1 VPFAGVDRNPAAAKG
16 LFNAALRMES
26 GSPYGAAYEEEEEEG
41 EEGKA
46 FAAEGE
52 AHIEEGGRG
61 SGGGAGGAGAATPRT
76 PMEILSAEL
85 QAAAFYS
92 QTGAGG
98 ASGGAGVDTGAG
110 TASSNALHGGRSADQ
125 PTQPA
130 QPAEAR
136 EHAHTGTHTVTHTV
150 TYNQARRWRS
160 AGYFSPHTGG
170 VAPAIALAVVYVDE
184 YLARWSSHS
193 AGVGANV
200 GGVQGVAP
208 EAVTVASLLR
218 DTHQFLGS
226 WVPSS
231 LLRYL
236 PAAVQP
242 GKERTGNDRTAQNRA
257 SKRSKKV
264 PSYSR
269 AFYQRY
275 ARFTTEL
282 ELWIEGLDDYTFE
295 TMVALAETV
304 ALLLVLI
311 GGRWMLR
318 ALRPQ
323 AVLRL

>member
-26 GSPYGAAYEEEEEEG
+26 GSPYSAAYEEEEEGEEDG
-41 EEGKA
+41 EEGTA

-52 AHIEEGGRG
+52 AHIKEEGTG
-61 SGGGAGGAGAATPRT
+61 SGGAGAATLRT

-85 QAAAFYS
+85 QAAAHYRYS

-98 ASGGAGVDTGAG
+98 AGAGTG
-110 TASSNALHGGRSADQ
+110 TASSNALQGGTSAD
-125 PTQPA
+125 QPA
-130 QPAEAR
+130 QPALAR
-136 EHAHTGTHTVTHTV
+136 EHAHTGTHTGTHTR
-150 TYNQARRWRS
+150 TRSRTHNQARRWRS
-160 AGYFSPHTGG
+160 AGYFSSHTGG

-184 YLARWSSHS
+184 YLAWWSSRS
-193 AGVGANV
+193 AAVGVNV
-200 GGVQGVAP
+200 GGEQGVAP

-226 WVPSS
+226 WAPSS

-242 GKERTGNDRTAQNRA
+242 GKERAENDRTAQNGA
-257 SKRSKKV
+257 SKRPKKV

-269 AFYQRY
+269 ALYQRY

-282 ELWIEGLDDYTFE
+282 KLWIEGLDDYTFE
-295 TMVALAETV
+295 TMVALAETF
-304 ALLLVLI
+304 ALLLVLV

-323 AVLRL
+323 AVL